1 MFLFKLGSIFKTSS
15 LLRIFN
21 PLTPFSLPFIYK
33 LFIFF
38 ISSSSKANTKD
49 PFLLKGTD
57 SSLHN
62 SSNISLPFTLY
73 LAINV
78 PTFGSY
84 PAWTIAELAFVVP
97 IATSFSFSI
106 NATFKSYLVNSL
118 KIDAPIT
125 PAPIM
130 ATSYIKFTSPLFLH
144 TKKAKTKI
152 RI

>member
-1 MFLFKLGSIFKTSS
+1 MAVTSLPSVVSITNVQSFFIDFTSLLSKISPPFFTPFSTKAKVYSNGPTIPPVGANNAPFMFLFKLGSIFKTSS

-84 PAWTIAELAFVVP
+84 PA
-97 IATSFSFSI
+97 
-106 NATFKSYLVNSL
+106 
-118 KIDAPIT
+118 
-125 PAPIM
+125 
-130 ATSYIKFTSPLFLH
+130 
-144 TKKAKTKI
+144 
-152 RI
+152 